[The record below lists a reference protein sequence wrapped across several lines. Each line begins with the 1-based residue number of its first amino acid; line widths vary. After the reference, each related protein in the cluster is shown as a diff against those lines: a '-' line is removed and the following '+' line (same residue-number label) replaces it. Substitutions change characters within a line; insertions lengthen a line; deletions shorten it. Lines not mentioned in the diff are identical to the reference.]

1 MRWYLYTA
9 SPPGQERRFSP
20 ELVSEVLRNFTL
32 TLWNTYSF
40 FVTYANLDKWAP
52 EKNKEI
58 DYSDLDLW
66 LLAELNKLTKN
77 VTEALENYDVLGA
90 TRPIE
95 GFVDNL
101 SNWYLRR
108 SRRRFWKSESDD
120 DKYAAYATLYEALVT
135 VSKLLAPT
143 MPFIAEEM
151 YSNLVR
157 TVDPSAPISIHTS
170 TWPTFDESLINQE
183 MIDDMNLVMKLV
195 SLGHAARNQSGIKVR
210 QPLQEA
216 AFTTSKLSDQK
227 VIDDYAELLKE
238 ELNVKKVRALSAAS
252 EAASYEIV
260 ALPKQLGQKYKS
272 DFPKVKAAIGLLDP
286 EEAAKEFLDGKSVNI
301 QIDSH
306 ELEILAE
313 EVEVRMQAKE
323 GLVVASEGGYLAA
336 LVTDI
341 TDDLRK
347 EGLAREFVRRVQE
360 ARKQAELDISDRI
373 SLFYTASTDLASA
386 IEDHMDF
393 IKTETLTVD
402 MDSENS
408 PNTLPNASEEFD
420 GETLAIWIEKKS

>member
-1 MRWYLYTA
+1 MQRVPELIDVWFDSGSMPVAQWHYPFENEEEFKNQFPADYICEAVDQTRGWFYSLHAIATLLFGEPSFKNVICLGLILDGEGQKMSKSKGNVVNPWDVLNEHGADAMRWYLYTA

-66 LLAELNKLTKN
+66 LLAELNKLTRN

-216 AFTTSKLSDQK
+216 AFTT
-227 VIDDYAELLKE
+227 V
-238 ELNVKKVRALSAAS
+238 
-252 EAASYEIV
+252 SYTH
-260 ALPKQLGQKYKS
+260 L
-272 DFPKVKAAIGLLDP
+272 
-286 EEAAKEFLDGKSVNI
+286 
-301 QIDSH
+301 
-306 ELEILAE
+306 
-313 EVEVRMQAKE
+313 
-323 GLVVASEGGYLAA
+323 
-336 LVTDI
+336 
-341 TDDLRK
+341 
-347 EGLAREFVRRVQE
+347 
-360 ARKQAELDISDRI
+360 
-373 SLFYTASTDLASA
+373 
-386 IEDHMDF
+386 
-393 IKTETLTVD
+393 
-402 MDSENS
+402 
-408 PNTLPNASEEFD
+408 TLPTN
-420 GETLAIWIEKKS
+420 